1 MYFVQSFIYLY
12 RYAHMFTYTHL
23 HVLLQNQHSLLHSLV
38 SRQILTYCVTK
49 FCLAGSED
57 QSCSVWNETVSQ
69 CFPLY
74 CLNRRNYGS
83 DFLNK
88 FLSFNPTV
96 FAHEQSHALVADTDI
111 VFQTGKSYRD
121 TAVSWKGKE
130 NFVFHIYHLITPDPP
145 NSGFLIN
152 EYDTYR
158 KWQV

>member
-1 MYFVQSFIYLY
+1 MFQDYKRSMYFVQSFIYLY

-111 VFQTGKSYRD
+111 VFLDRKILQGYSSILER
-121 TAVSWKGKE
+121 KGKLCVPYLPL
-130 NFVFHIYHLITPDPP
+130 N
-145 NSGFLIN
+145 NS
-152 EYDTYR
+152 
-158 KWQV
+158 